1 MFGVGQEWGSILMAL
16 VSEKGH
22 VEGAPKSWVTDIE
35 DGAFLHCHAF
45 CRRNLMPSQSDFSFV
60 AQTKHSGIPE
70 AESSSTSWPLPAFPA
85 LSPVTLALGLCSN
98 HVELLS
104 VYLKPP
110 TLSWASGA
118 WNANLAPLIS
128 HYRPVPTNLSA
139 KMSLTQMDLS
149 RVTSS
154 GSRTLNAVHKLRRK
168 KKKKKDACS
177 LEEKL
182 WQT

>member
-1 MFGVGQEWGSILMAL
+1 MRIHINGISKW
-16 VSEKGH
+16 
-22 VEGAPKSWVTDIE
+22 EGACGRSPKIM
-35 DGAFLHCHAF
+35 GNRY
-45 CRRNLMPSQSDFSFV
+45 RRWGFPSLSPLLQKELNAQSDFSFV
-60 AQTKHSGIPE
+60 AQTKDSGIPE
-70 AESSSTSWPLPAFPA
+70 AESSSTSWPLPAFPP

-110 TLSWASGA
+110 TLTWASGA

-168 KKKKKDACS
+168 KKKKDACS